1 MARVKRGVTA
11 GRRHKKVLGK
21 AKGYYNAR
29 RKVYRAAK
37 QAVIK
42 AGQYAYRDRRQNKR
56 EFRALWITRINA
68 AARLYGLSY
77 SRIING
83 LSKAGVEI
91 DRKVLADIAV
101 HDTAAFARSRSR
113 QRAPS
118 ASADRRGRS
127 WQT

>member
-42 AGQYAYRDRRQNKR
+42 AGQYAYRDRRAKKR
-56 EFRALWITRINA
+56 DFRALWIARINA
-68 AARLYGLSY
+68 AARIYGLSY
-77 SRIING
+77 SRLING
-83 LSKAGVEI
+83 LNKAGITV
-91 DRKVLADIAV
+91 DRKMLADIAV
-101 HDTAAFARSRSR
+101 HDEVAFGAIASQAKTALGIA
-113 QRAPS
+113 
-118 ASADRRGRS
+118 
-127 WQT
+127 

>member
-56 EFRALWITRINA
+56 VFRALWIARINA
-68 AARLYGLSY
+68 AARVYGLSY
-77 SRIING
+77 SRIINR
-83 LSKAGVEI
+83 LHRPGVES
-91 DRKVLADIAV
+91 DRKVPAALAA
-101 HDTAAFARSRSR
+101 HDTAAVCD
-113 QRAPS
+113 PPH
-118 ASADRRGRS
+118 
-127 WQT
+127 